1 MLNLNKN
8 YFAPNF
14 SVRQLSLN
22 VYLKLTNTEG
32 ICFLAFV
39 IKKYFLI
46 EKY

>member
-32 ICFLAFV
+32 LLAFV